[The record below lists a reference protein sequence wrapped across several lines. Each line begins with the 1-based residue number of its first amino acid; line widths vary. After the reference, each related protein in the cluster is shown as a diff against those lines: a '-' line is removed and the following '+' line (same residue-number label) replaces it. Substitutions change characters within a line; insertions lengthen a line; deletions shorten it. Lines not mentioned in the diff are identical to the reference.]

1 MNERQLPETVNASDP
16 WTEWSRAE
24 DERDDAQAER
34 DRLRQRCIDLQNAL
48 TACGVILSATG
59 TALRRV
65 RDRGKIADAPEI
77 VFASAAARLIER
89 DYGAFSVS
97 RDVAYIAAFGSSG
110 AAGVA
115 ALDAIERVIMLAPE
129 G

>member
-1 MNERQLPETVNASDP
+1 MN
-16 WTEWSRAE
+16 RAHTPYDSE
-24 DERDDAQAER
+24 HTPKADC

-77 VFASAAARLIER
+77 VFASATARLIER

-110 AAGVA
+110 DAGVA